1 MFPRPALGHT
11 DNSLGCQILQELKM
25 PLVSRKHG
33 LHGFELG
40 SRCHWL
46 LLFQTMC
53 ITLFMMEATSNNED
67 DAHKRDVDEVDI
79 PLKFTRKANTS
90 CRDINLLE
98 GTIAKTCFSKLSLLA
113 RDTLMIAGLSIPS
126 KSTFSK
132 SNYFG
137 ASDCASLIDDNI
149 CIIIKL

>member
-25 PLVSRKHG
+25 PLVRRKHG

-67 DAHKRDVDEVDI
+67 DAHKRDVHEVDI

-90 CRDINLLE
+90 CEDINLL
-98 GTIAKTCFSKLSLLA
+98 
-113 RDTLMIAGLSIPS
+113 
-126 KSTFSK
+126 
-132 SNYFG
+132 
-137 ASDCASLIDDNI
+137 
-149 CIIIKL
+149 